1 MLSSLLGQNA
11 QGLLPHK
18 ISISLGLCLVFL
30 SDVIPAG
37 SGGVVLAVGSQA
49 AADPNAGAVELTND
63 PLLILRFSSRWRRI
77 DEVSGPPQRQ
87 RLICQLKRWHDVLQV
102 LLQEV
107 VGESGKEWFLWTII
121 GVDGT
126 SSTNCGD
133 SSLLGLLVN
142 DANQSISHQV
152 VSELTFHNTRAE
164 TLIHKLAAGLLAT
177 LQVLANTLG
186 CPFTG
191 LGSSAVHAEFD
202 KLTHGVFFL
211 VVVIGLHQQKL
222 LTILAGSLAIRSAVV
237 ALLELDNP
245 DSFT

>member
-1 MLSSLLGQNA
+1 MY
-11 QGLLPHK
+11 
-18 ISISLGLCLVFL
+18 IYILCIYIYTYIF
-30 SDVIPAG
+30 SK
-37 SGGVVLAVGSQA
+37 SQ
-49 AADPNAGAVELTND
+49 ELTND
-63 PLLILRFSSRWRRI
+63 PLLILRLSSGWRRI
-77 DEVSGPPQRQ
+77 DEVSSPPQRQ
-87 RLICQLKRWHDVLQV
+87 RLICQLKSWHDVLQV

-107 VGESGKEWFLWTII
+107 VGESGKEWFLWAIV

-164 TLIHKLAAGLLAT
+164 TLIHKLAASLLAT

-186 CPFTG
+186 RPFTG
-191 LGSSAVHAEFD
+191 LGSSAAHAEFN
-202 KLTHGVFFL
+202 KLSYGVFFL
-211 VVVIGLHQQKL
+211 VVVVGLHQQKL
-222 LTILAGSLAIRSAVV
+222 LTILAGSLAIRSTVV

-245 DSFT
+245 DSLMFFE